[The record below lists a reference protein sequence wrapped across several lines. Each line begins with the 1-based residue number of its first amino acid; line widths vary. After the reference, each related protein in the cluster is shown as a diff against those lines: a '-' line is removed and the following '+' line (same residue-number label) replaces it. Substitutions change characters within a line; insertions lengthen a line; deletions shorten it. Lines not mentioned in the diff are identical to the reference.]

1 MPIIYLNSVWDSP
14 QVNHVTVQ
22 KKVKLRTITLVP
34 IKDVYKYS
42 KVINSERMS
51 QSQVYKSLKRAISKK
66 KITRPFLQP
75 PLTIVHGYD

>member
-22 KKVKLRTITLVP
+22 EKVKLRTITLVP
-34 IKDVYKYS
+34 FKDVYKYS

-51 QSQVYKSLKRAISKK
+51 QSQVYKRAISKK
-66 KITRPFLQP
+66 KIIRPFLQL